1 MGIFIKSIIY
11 LIFIYKT
18 AAAKSPRRSEHY
30 TVLYIFS
37 EIHPVNIISHSS
49 AVSSAI
55 SIICLNDVCLSSE
68 VVASPVRR

>member
-18 AAAKSPRRSEHY
+18 AVAKSPRRSEHY
-30 TVLYIFS
+30 TVLYVFS
-37 EIHPVNIISHSS
+37 EIHPVNITHSS

-55 SIICLNDVCLSSE
+55 SIICLNDVGLSSE